1 MEERFIEPQKPKS
14 RNLVGTIAAVIV
26 ALVIVLLYNQ
36 YGKPFSPNDDKQV
49 SKVTLTDD
57 YLKSICPFRMVG
69 LGVVQNVSTDEGAIA
84 FHFFITESDDSN
96 SIDVTTIK
104 RNEER
109 AIDLAMVE
117 VQGTKGELRELMH
130 HIAQNGLSLCF
141 DIKGDNGGNGQITLN
156 SQKIKEAL
164 RRLPFTND
172 YEFSLNAIACT
183 NRMLLPLKVDSVT
196 EWIDVE
202 LNVNDF
208 IYVYNVDDRQ
218 QKVESIDLVAQKEFM
233 YKKLKE
239 NKKDMRNIIEGCAQ
253 TKRGIIYRYISKWT
267 KESTGIHIWSEEL
280 EYMGDEAEN
289 EME

>member
-1 MEERFIEPQKPKS
+1 
-14 RNLVGTIAAVIV
+14 
-26 ALVIVLLYNQ
+26 
-36 YGKPFSPNDDKQV
+36 
-49 SKVTLTDD
+49 
-57 YLKSICPFRMVG
+57 
-69 LGVVQNVSTDEGAIA
+69 
-84 FHFFITESDDSN
+84 
-96 SIDVTTIK
+96 
-104 RNEER
+104 
-109 AIDLAMVE
+109 MVE

-130 HIAQNGLSLCF
+130 HIVQNGLSLCF

-156 SQKIKEAL
+156 SQQRKEAL

-172 YEFSLNAIACT
+172 YEFSLNAIACS

-289 EME
+289 EIE